1 MLNFCGSKLPSESD
15 DFMNK
20 AQELQEESPLLLLL
34 WPSQHNS
41 WMGRPADQG
50 VAIFAGGG
58 AEKPTK
64 SDVCGPTDPT
74 LLPSLG
80 DHP

>member
-1 MLNFCGSKLPSESD
+1 MLGPSSESD

-20 AQELQEESPLLLLL
+20 AQELQKESSLLLSAH
-34 WPSQHNS
+34 PSS
-41 WMGRPADQG
+41 WMGRPAADQG

-80 DHP
+80 TVHKGHP